1 MCVHSWINCKPIAG
15 AQAGH
20 SAFPGATVG
29 SVVSRNPWG
38 GIVLQ
43 GLGKD
48 TEKEKRSWLRIEE
61 VQSLEKGNPVRLVG
75 LL

>member
-1 MCVHSWINCKPIAG
+1 MCVHSWINCKLIAG
-15 AQAGH
+15 VEAGH
-20 SAFPGATVG
+20 SAFPGDTVG
-29 SVVSRNPWG
+29 SLMSRSPRG
-38 GIVLQ
+38 DIVLQ

-48 TEKEKRSWLRIEE
+48 TEKEKCSWLWIEK